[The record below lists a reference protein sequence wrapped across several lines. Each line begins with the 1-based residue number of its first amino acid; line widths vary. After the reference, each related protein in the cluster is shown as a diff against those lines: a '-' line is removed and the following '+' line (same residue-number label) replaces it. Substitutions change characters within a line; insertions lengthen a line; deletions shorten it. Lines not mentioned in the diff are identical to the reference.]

1 MSAGRLRTLLGVPI
15 VALRWW
21 RRTTTAPIVEQ
32 YLLLVALPAALSLS
46 WLLGIGSGLRFS
58 LAAES
63 VVANGRTL
71 LTAFTANYI
80 HVSARHLFDNLL
92 NFWLTLFGL
101 YPLVAIAGW
110 ERRFRRLAAGYLLVV
125 PFVVAWV
132 TLATLGQVT
141 DQPSA
146 GFSGIVAAFLGLLPV
161 VLVAAGG
168 KLTDSAL
175 DPAWSVVPFFA
186 SLAVVFA
193 VPSVW
198 YFPAQ
203 PVVAV
208 GCGGAGL
215 LAAGLL
221 WWVVP
226 PRGIVAAVR
235 PLSADHRLALLIGT
249 TVFVFGVVGAL
260 VIVPPGTNVW
270 GHLTGYVTGFL
281 LAYLGYVI
289 APAMR
294 YSRRH
299 L

>member
-1 MSAGRLRTLLGVPI
+1 MSAGRLRTLLGVP
-15 VALRWW
+15 VTALRWW
-21 RRTTTAPIVEQ
+21 RRTTTAPPAEQ
-32 YLLLVALPAALSLS
+32 YLVLVALPGILSLS
-46 WLLGIGSGLRFS
+46 WLLGIGNGLGFS
-58 LAAES
+58 LAADS
-63 VVANGRTL
+63 VAADGRTL

-80 HVSARHLFDNLL
+80 HVSGRHLFDNLL

-110 ERRFRRLAAGYLLVV
+110 ERRFRRLTVVYLLVV

-141 DQPSA
+141 DQLSV
-146 GFSGIVAAFLGLLPV
+146 GFSGVVAAFLGLVPV

-168 KLTDSAL
+168 ELTDGAL

-198 YFPAQ
+198 YFPVQ
-203 PVVAV
+203 PLVAL

-221 WWVVP
+221 WWVAP
-226 PRGIVAAVR
+226 PQGIVAAAR

-249 TVFVFGVVGAL
+249 TVFVSGVAGAL
-260 VIVPPGTNVW
+260 VLVPLGTNVW
-270 GHLTGYVTGFL
+270 GHLTGYVAGFL
-281 LAYLGYVI
+281 LAYLDYVI
-289 APAMR
+289 APAVW
-294 YSRRH
+294 
-299 L
+299 

>member
-1 MSAGRLRTLLGVPI
+1 MSAGRLRTLLGVP
-15 VALRWW
+15 VTALRWW
-21 RRTTTAPIVEQ
+21 RRTTTAPLAEQ
-32 YLLLVALPAALSLS
+32 YLLLFALPATLSLS
-46 WLLGIGSGLRFS
+46 WLLGIGEGLGFS
-58 LAAES
+58 LAVDS
-63 VVANGRTL
+63 VTADGRTL
-71 LTAFTANYI
+71 LTAFTANYV
-80 HVSARHLFDNLL
+80 HVSGRHLFDNLL

-101 YPLVAIAGW
+101 YPLVSIAGW
-110 ERRFRRLAAGYLLVV
+110 ERQFRRLTVGYLLVV

-146 GFSGIVAAFLGLLPV
+146 GFSGIVAAFLGLVPV
-161 VLVAAGG
+161 VLAAAGG
-168 KLTDSAL
+168 ELTDGRL

-198 YFPAQ
+198 YFPAE
-203 PVVAV
+203 PLVAL

-221 WWVVP
+221 WWVEP
-226 PRGIVAAVR
+226 PREIIAAAQ

-270 GHLTGYVTGFL
+270 GHLTGYVVGFL
-281 LAYLGYVI
+281 LPYLGYVI
-289 APAMR
+289 APAL
-294 YSRRH
+294 RR
-299 L
+299 

>member
-1 MSAGRLRTLLGVPI
+1 MSAGRLRTLLGVP
-15 VALRWW
+15 VTALRWW
-21 RRTTTAPIVEQ
+21 RRTTTAPLAEQ
-32 YLLLVALPAALSLS
+32 YLLLFALPATLSLS
-46 WLLGIGSGLRFS
+46 WLLGIGDGLGFS
-58 LAAES
+58 LAVDS
-63 VVANGRTL
+63 VTADGRTL
-71 LTAFTANYI
+71 LTAFTANYV
-80 HVSARHLFDNLL
+80 HVSGRHLFDNLL

-110 ERRFRRLAAGYLLVV
+110 ERQFRRLTVGYLLVV

-146 GFSGIVAAFLGLLPV
+146 GFSGIVAAFLGLVPV
-161 VLVAAGG
+161 VLAAAGG
-168 KLTDSAL
+168 ELTDGRL

-198 YFPAQ
+198 YFPAE
-203 PVVAV
+203 PLVAL

-221 WWVVP
+221 WWVEP
-226 PRGIVAAVR
+226 PREIIAAAQ

-270 GHLTGYVTGFL
+270 GHLTGYVVGFL
-281 LAYLGYVI
+281 LPYLGYVI
-289 APAMR
+289 APAL
-294 YSRRH
+294 RR
-299 L
+299 

>member
-1 MSAGRLRTLLGVPI
+1 MSAGRLRTLLGVP
-15 VALRWW
+15 VTALRWW
-21 RRTTTAPIVEQ
+21 RRTTTAPLAEQ
-32 YLLLVALPAALSLS
+32 YLLLFALPATLSLS
-46 WLLGIGSGLRFS
+46 WLLGIGEGLGFS
-58 LAAES
+58 LAADS
-63 VVANGRTL
+63 VTADGRTL
-71 LTAFTANYI
+71 LTAFTANYV
-80 HVSARHLFDNLL
+80 HVSGRHLFDNLL

-110 ERRFRRLAAGYLLVV
+110 ERQFRRLTVGYLLVV

-141 DQPSA
+141 DQPSV

-161 VLVAAGG
+161 VLAAAGG
-168 KLTDSAL
+168 ELTDGRL

-198 YFPAQ
+198 YFPAE
-203 PVVAV
+203 PLVAL

-221 WWVVP
+221 WWVEP
-226 PRGIVAAVR
+226 PREIIAAAQ

-270 GHLTGYVTGFL
+270 GHLTGYVVGFL
-281 LAYLGYVI
+281 LPYLGYVI
-289 APAMR
+289 APAL
-294 YSRRH
+294 RR
-299 L
+299 

>member
-1 MSAGRLRTLLGVPI
+1 MSGGRLRTLLGVP
-15 VALRWW
+15 VTALRWW
-21 RRTTTAPIVEQ
+21 RRTTTAPPAEQ
-32 YLLLVALPAALSLS
+32 YLVLLVLPATLSLS
-46 WLLGIGSGLRFS
+46 WLLGIGDGLGFS
-58 LAAES
+58 LAVDS
-63 VVANGRTL
+63 VTADGRTL

-80 HVSARHLFDNLL
+80 HVSGRHLFDNLL
-92 NFWLTLFGL
+92 NFWLTLFAL

-110 ERRFRRLAAGYLLVV
+110 ERRFRRLTVGYLLVV

-141 DQPSA
+141 DQPSV
-146 GFSGIVAAFLGLLPV
+146 GFSGVVAAFLGLVPV
-161 VLVAAGG
+161 VLAAAGG
-168 KLTDSAL
+168 ELTDGRF

-198 YFPAQ
+198 YFPVQ
-203 PVVAV
+203 PLVAV

-221 WWVVP
+221 WWVEP
-226 PRGIVAAVR
+226 PREISAAAQ

-270 GHLTGYVTGFL
+270 GHLTGYVVGFL
-281 LAYLGYVI
+281 LPYLGYVI
-289 APAMR
+289 APAV
-294 YSRRH
+294 RR
-299 L
+299 

>member
-1 MSAGRLRTLLGVPI
+1 MSGGRLRTLLGVP
-15 VALRWW
+15 VTALRWW
-21 RRTTTAPIVEQ
+21 RRTTTAPPAEQ
-32 YLLLVALPAALSLS
+32 YLVLLALPAMLSLS
-46 WLLGIGSGLRFS
+46 WLLGVGETLWFS
-58 LAAES
+58 LAADS
-63 VVANGRTL
+63 VAADGRTL

-80 HVSARHLFDNLL
+80 HVSGRHLFDNLL

-110 ERRFRRLAAGYLLVV
+110 ERQFRRLTVSYLLVV

-141 DQPSA
+141 DQPSV
-146 GFSGIVAAFLGLLPV
+146 GFSGVVAAFLGLVPV
-161 VLVAAGG
+161 ALAAAAGE
-168 KLTDSAL
+168 LTDGRL

-198 YFPAQ
+198 YFPVQ
-203 PVVAV
+203 PVVAL

-221 WWVVP
+221 WVVAP
-226 PRGIVAAVR
+226 PRAIGDAVR

-270 GHLTGYVTGFL
+270 GHLTGYVAGFL

-289 APAMR
+289 LPAL
-294 YSRRH
+294 RR
-299 L
+299 

>member
-1 MSAGRLRTLLGVPI
+1 MSGGRLRTLLGVP
-15 VALRWW
+15 VTALRWW
-21 RRTTTAPIVEQ
+21 RRTTTAPPAEQ
-32 YLLLVALPAALSLS
+32 YLVLLALPAMLSLS
-46 WLLGIGSGLRFS
+46 WLLGVGERLWFS
-58 LAAES
+58 LAADS
-63 VVANGRTL
+63 VAADGRTL

-80 HVSARHLFDNLL
+80 HVSGRHLFDNLL

-110 ERRFRRLAAGYLLVV
+110 ERQFRRLTVSYLLVV

-141 DQPSA
+141 DQPSV
-146 GFSGIVAAFLGLLPV
+146 GFSGVIAAFLGLVPV
-161 VLVAAGG
+161 VLAAAGG
-168 KLTDSAL
+168 ELTDGRL

-198 YFPAQ
+198 YFPVQ
-203 PVVAV
+203 PVVAL

-221 WWVVP
+221 WVAAP
-226 PRGIVAAVR
+226 PRAIGDAVR
-235 PLSADHRLALLIGT
+235 PVSADHRLALLIGT

-260 VIVPPGTNVW
+260 VVVPPGTNVW
-270 GHLTGYVTGFL
+270 GHLTGYVAGFL

-289 APAMR
+289 LPAL
-294 YSRRH
+294 RR
-299 L
+299 